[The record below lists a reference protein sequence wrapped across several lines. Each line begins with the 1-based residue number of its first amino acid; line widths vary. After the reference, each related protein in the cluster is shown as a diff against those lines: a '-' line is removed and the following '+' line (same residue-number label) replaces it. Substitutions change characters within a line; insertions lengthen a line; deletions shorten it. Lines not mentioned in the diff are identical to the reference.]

1 MSPHRMFACL
11 LPLMLAAAAPA
22 GAQGDSYEKTV
33 ALEPGG
39 NLSINSAGGSVLLLA
54 WDRPQVEIR
63 ARIEAPANADG
74 DYARDIVEATRIDV
88 RETAGEV
95 SIGSDFGEVERRGFF
110 DRRRSLPDVHYE
122 IRPPRELNLDIQLAR
137 GAGTTV
143 RGFEGRIAMSVD
155 RSDLNL
161 SWSSPARCG
170 SIWPAVRCRPAI
182 SPDR

>member
-39 NLSINSAGGSVLLLA
+39 NLSIDSAGGSVLLLA

-63 ARIEAPANADG
+63 ARIEAPANVDG

-122 IRPPRELNLDIQLAR
+122 IRAPRELNLNIDSSR
-137 GAGTTV
+137 GG
-143 RGFEGRIAMSVD
+143 
-155 RSDLNL
+155 
-161 SWSSPARCG
+161 PARRCAASKAG
-170 SIWPAVRCRPAI
+170 SP
-182 SPDR
+182 